1 VRVELAPHRVSVV
14 PGQPAVLTV
23 QVFNTSPVISGY
35 QIRVLG
41 VDERWVSIDQDQLSL
56 FPEAIGIAVLTITLP
71 KGIPAGTRRIGIQVR
86 ELTPPSAVQVVEAE
100 LTVPAELS
108 LRLGMDP
115 VSATGGKTATF
126 GVLVENSGNTD
137 MSVKLAGADEEAKV
151 AFVFEPSEITL
162 APGERLSA
170 TAQLKAR
177 RKFAGT
183 PKVRPFTVS
192 ADGMDPPVSAFGTF
206 VQKPMLSRGAISL
219 IGLLLA
225 VTVFAAVI
233 TASFSKVVDKSA
245 ADRDLVLQ
253 VVNGSQA
260 GGGAQSASMGGTVT
274 LLTSGT
280 GVNGVTVEA
289 FDAANTAQAITSTA
303 TDAAGGYKMPS
314 LNAGTYKLRFRGA
327 GFSELWY
334 PQSLTP
340 DNAKPVEVQQG
351 QTVSGLDVR
360 LGGVP
365 AKLTGKVIGDDPSGA
380 TVSLELPTA
389 RPNGAIPVSTGT
401 AATAPG
407 TQGAVVETATVDAT
421 GVFTLDKI
429 PSPSTYDIVV
439 QKTGYATE
447 VQQVDLGGGEQRT
460 GIEILLRK
468 GDGSISGHVSG
479 SDGPLGGAT
488 VTASDGHTT
497 ITTVSLT
504 QDDVG
509 GFTLRS
515 LPTPATFTV
524 LVTKQG
530 FATQTLTL
538 TLSAAQQLTGVGV
551 TLGGG
556 VGSISGKVTLTDG
569 SPAGGVSVK
578 VTNGDVSVQTVTLST
593 GAIGTYTVGGLTV
606 PSTYTITFS
615 RSDLAD
621 QTRAVDLDAL
631 GTKDVKGIDASMQVA
646 TATLSGTV
654 RQRGSDPPAP
664 IGEVDVTLTSG
675 STTFHVKS
683 ASLPTPGAYEIDRI
697 PPGTYSLS
705 FNRTGAK
712 PTSSIVTLSSGQRL
726 TFNPILDL
734 PAGLHGKVTHMVGE
748 ESTDLPGA
756 EIRLYVASQ
765 FPNTRVRTVLT
776 DSNGEYDLPNL
787 DAPETYIVEY
797 AYPAGSPGQKTVQV
811 TTKASTTITIP
822 PQDLST

>member
-1 VRVELAPHRVSVV
+1 VRVELAPHRLSVV
-14 PGQPAVLTV
+14 PGAPSVLTV
-23 QVFNTSPVISGY
+23 QIFNTSSVISGY

-41 VDERWVSIDQDQLSL
+41 VDERWVSIDNDQLSL
-56 FPEAIGIAVLTITLP
+56 FPETTGVAVLTITLP
-71 KGIPAGTRRIGIQVR
+71 KGIPAGIRRIGIQVR

-108 LRLGMDP
+108 LRLGMEP

-126 GVLVENSGNTD
+126 GVLVENAGNAE
-137 MSVKLAGADEEAKV
+137 MSVSLAGSDEEAKV
-151 AFVFEPSEITL
+151 AFSFEPSQITL

-170 TAQLKAR
+170 TAKLKAR

-192 ADGMDPPVSAFGTF
+192 ADGTDPPVSAFGTF
-206 VQKPMLSRGAISL
+206 VQKPVLSRGAISL
-219 IGLLLA
+219 VGLLLA

-233 TASFSKVVDKSA
+233 TASLSKVVDKSA

-253 VVNGSQA
+253 VVNGSQT
-260 GGGAQSASMGGTVT
+260 GGGAQSAAMAGTVT
-274 LLTSGT
+274 LLTSGS

-289 FDAANTAQAITSTA
+289 FDAGNTAQAIASTA
-303 TDAAGGYKMPS
+303 TDAAGGYKMPG

-334 PQSLTP
+334 PQSLAA
-340 DNAKPVEVQQG
+340 DNAKPVEVQAG

-365 AKLTGKVIGDDPSGA
+365 AKLSGKVIGDDPSGA

-389 RPNGAIPVSTGT
+389 RVNGTTLLSTGT
-401 AATAPG
+401 AGAPG
-407 TQGAVVETATVDAT
+407 SIGAVVETATVDAT
-421 GVFTLDKI
+421 GAFVLDKI
-429 PSPSTYDIVV
+429 PSPSTYAIVV
-439 QKTGYATE
+439 QKEGYATE
-447 VQQVDLGGGEQRT
+447 VQQVDLGGGEQRD

-468 GDGSISGHVSG
+468 GDGSISGHVAD

-488 VTASDGHTT
+488 LTASDGHST

-504 QDDVG
+504 QDDIG
-509 GFTLRS
+509 AFTLRN

-578 VTNGDVSVQTVTLST
+578 VTNGDLSVQTVTLSS
-593 GAIGTYTVGGLTV
+593 GAVGTYTVGGLTV

-615 RSDLAD
+615 RPDLAD

-631 GTKDVKGIDASMQVA
+631 GTKDVKGIDASLQVA

-654 RQRGSDPPAP
+654 SQTGSPPTP
-664 IGEVDVTLTSG
+664 LGEVDVTLTSG

-683 ASLPTPGAYEIDRI
+683 ATVPNPGTYEIDRI
-697 PPGTYSLS
+697 PPGTYSVS
-705 FNRTGAK
+705 FTRTGVKA
-712 PTSSIVTLSSGQRL
+712 TSSIITLTSGQRL
-726 TFNPILDL
+726 TFSPVLDI
-734 PAGLHGKVTHMVGE
+734 PAGLHGKVTHQVGSVTE
-748 ESTDLPGA
+748 PLPGA
-756 EIRLYVASQ
+756 EVRLYVASQ
-765 FPNTRVRTVLT
+765 FPDQRVRTVTT
-776 DSNGEYDLPNL
+776 DDRGEYDLPNL
-787 DAPETYIVEY
+787 DAPETYIVEF
-797 AYPAGSPGQKTVQV
+797 AFPAGSPGQKTVQV
-811 TTKASTTITIP
+811 TTKASTTTQLPDVDI
-822 PQDLST
+822 SA